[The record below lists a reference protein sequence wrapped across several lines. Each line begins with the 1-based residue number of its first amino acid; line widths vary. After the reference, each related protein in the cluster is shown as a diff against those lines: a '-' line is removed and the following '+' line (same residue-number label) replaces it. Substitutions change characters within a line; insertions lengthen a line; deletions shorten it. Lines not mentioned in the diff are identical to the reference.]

1 MEYITEVIDRRS
13 GELATVRLGD
23 WKTVSE
29 LAADYDTGPNEF
41 RHVLITMG
49 LLQSEGAQGR
59 RRLTPEAV
67 ALGYGKRIE
76 PRRGSKFKY
85 PFDTI
90 SPEGQRY
97 IAEHWERCAEE
108 AEAAKASTPDRQRAG
123 DALRGFCRSRS
134 STMQPQMM
142 VCWLLDHFQCLNH
155 QDIAAI
161 MSCSRQLVDRYATQ
175 RSRDIA
181 RAKANLIAPV
191 GASSPAV

>member
-85 PFDTI
+85 P
-90 SPEGQRY
+90 SVQRG
-97 IAEHWERCAEE
+97 
-108 AEAAKASTPDRQRAG
+108 SGT
-123 DALRGFCRSRS
+123 SRS
-134 STMQPQMM
+134 TGNGAPRKLKLPRHRPQTG
-142 VCWLLDHFQCLNH
+142 
-155 QDIAAI
+155 
-161 MSCSRQLVDRYATQ
+161 SE
-175 RSRDIA
+175 
-181 RAKANLIAPV
+181 
-191 GASSPAV
+191 PAMR